1 MSWTRDN
8 ALGEFAHRE
17 IIGVK
22 HKLLGSHIS
31 SRRWILSSQQSRF
44 LDPDQTVRFD
54 PNNRD
59 ALTNTVFL
67 STRTVLCTKSMK
79 LFEPQLNRPI
89 WEPWTVLTV
98 QVNAFKKKKKK
109 NLEAHSTLSPWLK
122 LQPLLDVVKHW
133 KYWDPIIPL
142 SLALSLVCS
151 LSRTFFFLIFFSFSS
166 CLVFLPLLHL
176 GVA

>member
-1 MSWTRDN
+1 MGWTGWR
-8 ALGEFAHRE
+8 
-17 IIGVK
+17 VK
-22 HKLLGSHIS
+22 RIFCTPLLGSHIS

-44 LDPDQTVRFD
+44 SDPDRTVRFD
-54 PNNRD
+54 SDNRE
-59 ALTNTVFL
+59 AFTNTVLL

-89 WEPWTVLTV
+89 WEPWTVLMV
-98 QVNAFKKKKKK
+98 QVNAFKKKK

-142 SLALSLVCS
+142 LLALSLVCS
-151 LSRTFFFLIFFSFSS
+151 LSRTFFFLNLLLFLFVS
-166 CLVFLPLLHL
+166 CFPTSTPSRCCVNWFKKTKER
-176 GVA
+176 